1 MGERIR
7 VLDLIPFGAAERARI
22 DAASP
27 RFAIEHRDDANTQA
41 GVDALADPDLEIL
54 LASYGPTDPARLPRL
69 RWIASI
75 TAGIE
80 EILVTHPERRSI
92 TVTNGSGL
100 HVVAMGEYVV
110 ASLLQITQR
119 VPLRMEHQRRGYW
132 PAWRSE
138 EWFEASGRRLRG
150 TTLVVVGYG
159 SVGREIARLATAHG
173 MRVIAVKAR
182 PSDLR
187 DPGFREPG
195 TGDPDGTIPERIV
208 GHDALGE
215 VLGSAD
221 FVTIAVPLTPRTQ
234 GLVDETFL
242 AKMRPSAW
250 LINVG
255 RGGHANESALL
266 AALREGRIAGAVLDV
281 FADEPLPAESP
292 FWGLPNVIITPHLAG
307 VAGTERFW
315 SAAAELL
322 AGNLERYARGEPL
335 VNVIDPARG
344 Y

>member
-1 MGERIR
+1 VERIR
-7 VLDLIPFGAAERARI
+7 VLDLIPFGPAERARI
-22 DAASP
+22 DAASS
-27 RFAIEHRDDANTQA
+27 RFDIEHRDDANTQA
-41 GVDALADPDLEIL
+41 AVDALVDPDLEIL
-54 LASYGPTDPARLPRL
+54 LGSYAPTDPERLPRL

-75 TAGIE
+75 TAGVE
-80 EILVTHPERRSI
+80 ELLVSHPERRGI

-100 HVVAMGEYVV
+100 HVVAMGEYVL
-110 ASLLQITQR
+110 ASLLQITQQ
-119 VPLRMEHQRRGYW
+119 VPLRMADQKRKYW
-132 PAWRSE
+132 PAWRSD

-150 TTLVVVGYG
+150 ATLVVVGYG
-159 SVGREIARLATAHG
+159 SVGREIARLATALG

-182 PSDLR
+182 ESDLQ

-195 TGDPDGTIPERIV
+195 TGDPDGTVPQRIV
-208 GHDALGE
+208 GTDALAE

-234 GLVDETFL
+234 GMIDETFL

-255 RGGHANESALL
+255 RGGHANEGALL
-266 AALREGRIAGAVLDV
+266 LALRERRIAGAVLDV

-292 FWGLPNVIITPHLAG
+292 FWELPNVIITPHLAG
-307 VAGTERFW
+307 VAGTEQFW
-315 SAAAELL
+315 SRAADLITENL
-322 AGNLERYARGEPL
+322 ARYARGEPL
-335 VNVIDPARG
+335 ANVVDPARG

>member
-1 MGERIR
+1 MERIR
-7 VLDLIPFGAAERARI
+7 VLDLIPFGPAERARV

-27 RFAIEHRDDANTQA
+27 RFEIEHRDDANTQA
-41 GVDALADPDLEIL
+41 AVDALVDPDLEIL
-54 LASYGPTDPARLPRL
+54 LGSYAPTDPQRLPRL
-69 RWIASI
+69 QWIASI

-80 EILVTHPERRSI
+80 EILVNHPERRGI

-100 HVVAMGEYVV
+100 HVVAMGEYVLS
-110 ASLLQITQR
+110 SLLQITQQ
-119 VPLRMEHQRRGYW
+119 VPLRMSHQARKYW
-132 PAWRSE
+132 PAWRSA

-150 TTLVVVGYG
+150 ATIVIIGYG
-159 SVGREIARLATAHG
+159 SVGREIARLATALG

-182 PSDLR
+182 ASDLR

-195 TGDPDGTIPERIV
+195 TGDPDGSIPQRIV
-208 GHDALGE
+208 GTDALPE

-234 GLVDETFL
+234 GLVDDAFL
-242 AKMRPSAW
+242 AKMRPTSW

-255 RGGHANESALL
+255 RGGHADEAALL
-266 AALREGRIAGAVLDV
+266 RALRERRIAGAVLDV

-292 FWGLPNVIITPHLAG
+292 FWELPNVIITPHLAG

-315 SAAAELL
+315 SAAADLIAENL
-322 AGNLERYARGEPL
+322 ARYARGEPL
-335 VNVIDPARG
+335 ANVVEPARG